1 MGDGMNLYELRDV
14 RKNYNSFEYALDKI
28 NLKIKKGDFVV
39 ITGPSGSGKSTLLN
53 VLAGIDKVTSGSI
66 LFLNSRID
74 LLSNNEITEY
84 RKKYIG
90 FIFQNYVLIP
100 SLNVYENVLF
110 GSMLSSNNLDI
121 NDILSAVGLNNKK
134 YKYPFELSGGERQR
148 VAIARALV
156 KKPTILFGDEITGA
170 LDVANEENILKVIN
184 DIKNKYNMTII
195 MVTHNPS
202 ILKYANMVIKMNSGH
217 ISSIYYNED

>member
-14 RKNYNSFEYALDKI
+14 RKNYNSFEYVLDKI

-121 NDILSAVGLNNKK
+121 NDILSAVGLNNKN

-217 ISSIYYNED
+217 INSIYYNED

>member
-14 RKNYNSFEYALDKI
+14 RKNYNSFEYVLDKI

-217 ISSIYYNED
+217 INSIYYNED

>member
-14 RKNYNSFEYALDKI
+14 RKIYNSFEYVLDKI

-217 ISSIYYNED
+217 INSIYYNED

>member
-1 MGDGMNLYELRDV
+1 MGDGMNLYELRNV
-14 RKNYNSFEYALDKI
+14 RKTYNSFEYALDKI

-217 ISSIYYNED
+217 INSIYYNED

>member
-14 RKNYNSFEYALDKI
+14 RKNYNSFEYVLDKI

-134 YKYPFELSGGERQR
+134 YKYTFELSGGERQR

-217 ISSIYYNED
+217 NNSIYYNED

>member
-14 RKNYNSFEYALDKI
+14 RKNYNSFEYVLDKI

>member
-14 RKNYNSFEYALDKI
+14 RKNYNSFEYVLDKI

-184 DIKNKYNMTII
+184 DIKSKYNMTII

-217 ISSIYYNED
+217 INSIYYNED

>member
-14 RKNYNSFEYALDKI
+14 RKNYNSFEYVLDKI

-110 GSMLSSNNLDI
+110 GSMLSSDNIDI

-217 ISSIYYNED
+217 INSIYYNED

>member
-217 ISSIYYNED
+217 ISSIYYNKD

>member
-110 GSMLSSNNLDI
+110 GSMSSSDNIDI

-217 ISSIYYNED
+217 INSIYYNED

>member
-1 MGDGMNLYELRDV
+1 M
-14 RKNYNSFEYALDKI
+14 
-28 NLKIKKGDFVV
+28 
-39 ITGPSGSGKSTLLN
+39 
-53 VLAGIDKVTSGSI
+53 
-66 LFLNSRID
+66 
-74 LLSNNEITEY
+74 
-84 RKKYIG
+84 
-90 FIFQNYVLIP
+90 
-100 SLNVYENVLF
+100 F

-121 NDILSAVGLNNKK
+121 NDILSAVGLNNKN

-217 ISSIYYNED
+217 INSIYYNED

>member
-217 ISSIYYNED
+217 ISDIYYNCD

>member
-121 NDILSAVGLNNKK
+121 NDILSAVGLNNKN

-217 ISSIYYNED
+217 INSIYYNED

>member
-14 RKNYNSFEYALDKI
+14 RKNYNSFEYVLDKI

-217 ISSIYYNED
+217 INSIYYNCD

>member
-14 RKNYNSFEYALDKI
+14 RKNYNSFEYVLDKI

-217 ISSIYYNED
+217 ISDIYYNED

>member
-1 MGDGMNLYELRDV
+1 MNLYELRDV
-14 RKNYNSFEYALDKI
+14 RKNYNSFEYVLDKI

-217 ISSIYYNED
+217 INSIYYNED

>member
-14 RKNYNSFEYALDKI
+14 RKNYNSFEYVLDKI

-184 DIKNKYNMTII
+184 DIKSKYNMTII

-202 ILKYANMVIKMNSGH
+202 ILKYANMVVKMNSGH
-217 ISSIYYNED
+217 INSIYYNED

>member
-14 RKNYNSFEYALDKI
+14 RKNYNSFEYVLDKI

-195 MVTHNPS
+195 MVTHNSS

-217 ISSIYYNED
+217 INSIYYNED

>member
-217 ISSIYYNED
+217 ISSIYYNCD

>member
-1 MGDGMNLYELRDV
+1 MGDGMNLYELRNV
-14 RKNYNSFEYALDKI
+14 RKNYNSFEYVLDKI

-217 ISSIYYNED
+217 INSIYYNED

>member
-1 MGDGMNLYELRDV
+1 MGDGMNLYELRNV
-14 RKNYNSFEYALDKI
+14 RKTYNSFEYALDKI

-110 GSMLSSNNLDI
+110 GSMSSSDNIDI

-217 ISSIYYNED
+217 INSIYYNED

>member
-217 ISSIYYNED
+217 INSIYYNED

>member
-1 MGDGMNLYELRDV
+1 MGDGMNLYELRNV

-121 NDILSAVGLNNKK
+121 NDILSAVGLNNKN

-217 ISSIYYNED
+217 INSIYYNED

>member
-110 GSMLSSNNLDI
+110 GSMLSSDNIDI

-217 ISSIYYNED
+217 INSIYYNED

>member
-74 LLSNNEITEY
+74 LLS
-84 RKKYIG
+84 IG
-90 FIFQNYVLIP
+90 
-100 SLNVYENVLF
+100 
-110 GSMLSSNNLDI
+110 
-121 NDILSAVGLNNKK
+121 K
-134 YKYPFELSGGERQR
+134 
-148 VAIARALV
+148 
-156 KKPTILFGDEITGA
+156 
-170 LDVANEENILKVIN
+170 NILALFFK
-184 DIKNKYNMTII
+184 I
-195 MVTHNPS
+195 MF
-202 ILKYANMVIKMNSGH
+202 
-217 ISSIYYNED
+217 